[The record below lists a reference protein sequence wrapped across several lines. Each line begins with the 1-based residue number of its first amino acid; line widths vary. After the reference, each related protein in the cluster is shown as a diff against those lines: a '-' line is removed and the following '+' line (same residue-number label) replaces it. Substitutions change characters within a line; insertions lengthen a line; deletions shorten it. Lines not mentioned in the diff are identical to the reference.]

1 MIHPQSFTKEWL
13 QSHREKPGY
22 ERIDPQLVEKMI
34 HALSLVE
41 QLSLQGL
48 NFVFKGGTSL
58 ILLLDEAGRFS
69 IDIDIITTASRE
81 VVERVLVTICSTA
94 PFLRYELDEKRSYK
108 EGVPKAHYKLYYTS
122 PSTAKDAHVL
132 LDILF
137 DAHAYPALVRLP
149 IKAEWIHTH
158 QDDVLVEVPTAAA
171 IAGDKLTAF
180 APTTTG
186 ILYGQGKE
194 LEIVKQLHDVG
205 RLYHRID
212 NLEVF
217 IAAFTGTVAKEIA
230 YRGDTCTADQV
241 LDDIVAAAAVVARK
255 ERNKAEPHRCQ
266 YLEIKRGLSQFI
278 NYQTRGAFRI
288 DEAAIAG
295 AKAALLAARIKT
307 RDTSALP
314 VFVAGMK
321 KADYLVT
328 EPDFI
333 DLNKLPAEP
342 LFYWHHALR
351 LLRP

>member
-1 MIHPQSFTKEWL
+1 M
-13 QSHREKPGY
+13 KPVGS
-22 ERIDPQLVEKMI
+22 RLT
-34 HALSLVE
+34 L
-41 QLSLQGL
+41 
-48 NFVFKGGTSL
+48 TSL
-58 ILLLDEAGRFS
+58 LRPPAKLSSECWS
-69 IDIDIITTASRE
+69 
-81 VVERVLVTICSTA
+81 
-94 PFLRYELDEKRSYK
+94 PFALRRPS
-108 EGVPKAHYKLYYTS
+108 
-122 PSTAKDAHVL
+122 STAKDAHVL

-158 QDDVLVEVPTAAA
+158 LDDVLVEVPTAAA

-230 YRGDTCTADQV
+230 DRGGTCTADQV
-241 LDDIVAAAAVVARK
+241 LDDIVGTAAVVARK
-255 ERNKAEPHRCQ
+255 ERNKAEPHRSQ

-278 NYQTRGAFRI
+278 NYQTRGPFRI

-314 VFVAGMK
+314 VFVAGTK

-351 LLRP
+351 LFRP